1 MLLTAISTSTL
12 LNKTS
17 KSLAV
22 LAISV
27 VLQKQPETKN
37 DFSSQKEGI
46 GNGERGTENKKS
58 RSDAHPLKGIK
69 RKNI

>member
-1 MLLTAISTSTL
+1 
-12 LNKTS
+12 
-17 KSLAV
+17 
-22 LAISV
+22 

-37 DFSSQKEGI
+37 DFSSQQEGI